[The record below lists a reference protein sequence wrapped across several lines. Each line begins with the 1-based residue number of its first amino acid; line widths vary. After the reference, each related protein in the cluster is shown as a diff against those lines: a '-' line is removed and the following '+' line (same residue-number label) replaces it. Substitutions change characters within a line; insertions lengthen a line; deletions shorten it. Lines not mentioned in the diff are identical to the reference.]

1 MEKKNRNAHFWV
13 VFVSIK
19 KFLQNVK
26 ADGRKFQM
34 SLGQFFNFNIDCFD
48 GKPEECDIH
57 GRPHLTLK
65 TRTMFCINETN
76 ISKHRGGIG
85 LKTKQ
90 IDYLII
96 APKAPKKFF
105 DSLQWPSILRRF
117 RMKKKKIGNAHF
129 LGSSIN
135 R

>member
-1 MEKKNRNAHFWV
+1 MHIFGV

-26 ADGRKFQM
+26 AEGGEFQI
-34 SLGQFFNFNIDCFD
+34 SLGQFFNFNLDYFD
-48 GKPEECDIH
+48 VKPEECDIH
-57 GRPHLTLK
+57 GRPRLMLK

-76 ISKHRGGIG
+76 ISKYRGGIG

-96 APKAPKKFF
+96 APKVPKKFY
-105 DSLQWPSILRRF
+105 DSLQWPSILWRF
-117 RMKKKKIGNAHF
+117 RMKKKKIGNAIF
-129 LGSSIN
+129 WVLQ
-135 R
+135 